1 MTWLEDTALRDL
13 DDSVVIEATCM
24 RCLHVWLQ
32 SPVELLIKV
41 DHRDVYLDEV
51 AKNLACPRP
60 GCRHRCGRRVGAAPT
75 GFSMTRAPGAF
86 PFPLVA

>member
-1 MTWLEDTALRDL
+1 VTWLEDHSLRDL

-32 SPVELLIKV
+32 SPVQLLLKV
-41 DHRDVYLDEV
+41 VHRDVRLDEV

-60 GCRHRCGRRVGAAPT
+60 GCRHVGVRLGLIKKEDSS
-75 GFSMTRAPGAF
+75 GFVGGMP
-86 PFPLVA
+86 